1 MCTYRING
9 PKAKETYCSGYLS
22 KVWKGRVY
30 GFGSCMGVLGKNE
43 WVGKGK
49 KLDVKEMSGFMGDP
63 VGSFGV
69 EIFWLV
75 AVGIRVKSSAL

>member
-9 PKAKETYCSGYLS
+9 PKAKETCCSGCLS
-22 KVWKGRVY
+22 KVWEGRVY
-30 GFGSCMGVLGKNE
+30 SFGSCMGKNE

-49 KLDVKEMSGFMGDP
+49 KLDVKEMSGCMGDP

-69 EIFWLV
+69 EIFWLE
-75 AVGIRVKSSAL
+75 AVGIRVKSIAL